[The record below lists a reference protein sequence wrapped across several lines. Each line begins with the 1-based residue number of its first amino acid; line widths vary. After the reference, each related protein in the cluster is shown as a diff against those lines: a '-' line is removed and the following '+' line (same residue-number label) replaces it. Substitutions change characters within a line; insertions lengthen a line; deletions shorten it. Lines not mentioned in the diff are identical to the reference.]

1 MENKDMKRI
10 LGIGPEHALADGF
23 NKTLRIG
30 TVKQLQDAGSLYKNN
45 LIRTKYAIY
54 KGDEEAISTWVEL
67 LNLIFI
73 EGFTREE
80 FNDSLPEQM
89 EEAVDRFLLS

>member
-1 MENKDMKRI
+1 MENNDMNRI
-10 LGIGPEHALADGF
+10 LGIGPEHALADGLT
-23 NKTLRIG
+23 KTLRIG
-30 TVKQLQDAGSLYKNN
+30 TVKQLQDVGSLYKNN
-45 LIRTKYAIY
+45 LIRPKHAIF
-54 KGDEEAISTWVEL
+54 KGEETAITAWVEL

-89 EEAVDRFLLS
+89 EDAVERFLFS